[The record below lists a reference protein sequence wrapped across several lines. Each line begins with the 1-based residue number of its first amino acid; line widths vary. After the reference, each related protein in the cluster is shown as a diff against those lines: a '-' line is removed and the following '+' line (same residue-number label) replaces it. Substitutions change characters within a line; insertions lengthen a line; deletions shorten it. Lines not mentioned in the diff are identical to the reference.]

1 MRSAAF
7 DPEEIRFLKEVLDD
21 AVAALPV
28 QLRTSATRAVL
39 AHNIL
44 TQAAQGERDPIRLRT
59 LALVECGHV
68 KGLSPCDPF
77 DSPFAR

>member
-7 DPEEIRFLKEVLDD
+7 DPEEISFLKGVLDD

-28 QLRTSATRAVL
+28 QSRTSATRAVL

-44 TQAAQGERDPIRLRT
+44 TQAASAIRSG
-59 LALVECGHV
+59 CGPS
-68 KGLSPCDPF
+68 LS
-77 DSPFAR
+77 SSAGR